1 MTSLREDV
9 VLFEFDTLR
18 RRVLIIHAHDKTA
31 VEDIKLL
38 TTVPSDGPT
47 QSPYDRK

>member
-18 RRVLIIHAHDKTA
+18 PRVLIIHAHDQIA

-47 QSPYDRK
+47 QSPNNCK